1 MHNDTFCLCKCKKI
15 IHRKNN
21 RKKQTHQHIKGWFWR
36 KKKYGQF
43 LFSTSMF
50 KLTGNKI
57 NTAKNGQ
64 GYSRQNVD
72 TLIQLYT
79 DMCGYLNTVI
89 SLADH

>member
-1 MHNDTFCLCKCKKI
+1 MLNDTFCLCKCKKI

-36 KKKYGQF
+36 KKYGQF